1 MSLIAKFW
9 RTPNNAPSFLF
20 RSVGFFK
27 ARPHRP
33 HRNSS
38 EHKFYTMN
46 ALKMATIRSSARRR
60 AAPRARPY
68 FTDADRTRAS
78 DPFARLGLAWGATST
93 EIKDAYRRLA
103 RELHPDVSSLD
114 PTVASGKFRLVR
126 EAYDVLTSKGGGG
139 GVGATADSREGWSFR
154 TWRSGDII
162 AQERTDVAGA
172 ARKRPVR
179 PAESRRGGGRSWGV
193 ASLGHPDGRGAVAG
207 RGEYL
212 GGGGDEG
219 DRQRRRG
226 SSTFGT
232 GNSKWVRRKE
242 FRPWTP
248 AEGHAKG
255 VGKYRGNGRVY
266 GWARASEEE
275 KQDSDGVQDTDYG
288 LQDT

>member
-1 MSLIAKFW
+1 
-9 RTPNNAPSFLF
+9 
-20 RSVGFFK
+20 
-27 ARPHRP
+27 
-33 HRNSS
+33 
-38 EHKFYTMN
+38 MN

-179 PAESRRGGGRSWGV
+179 PAESRRGGGEV
-193 ASLGHPDGRGAVAG
+193 VGRGVTGKSRREG
-207 RGEYL
+207 RG
-212 GGGGDEG
+212 GGSRGVFG
-219 DRQRRRG
+219 RRRRRG
-226 SSTFGT
+226 GS
-232 GNSKWVRRKE
+232 
-242 FRPWTP
+242 
-248 AEGHAKG
+248 A
-255 VGKYRGNGRVY
+255 
-266 GWARASEEE
+266 EEE
-275 KQDSDGVQDTDYG
+275 GQLDVRDGQQQMGEEERIPSLDSGRRTRERRWQI
-288 LQDT
+288 QR

>member
-9 RTPNNAPSFLF
+9 RTPNLALQSFLF
-20 RSVGFFK
+20 RSAFSKRGGTDCNPIAIHPSINF
-27 ARPHRP
+27 H
-33 HRNSS
+33 
-38 EHKFYTMN
+38 TMN
-46 ALKMATIRSSARRR
+46 ALKMATIRLSARRR

-78 DPFARLGLAWGATST
+78 DPFARLGLTWGATST

-179 PAESRRGGGRSWGV
+179 PAESRRGGG
-193 ASLGHPDGRGAVAG
+193 GRGAWRHWDIPTGGARWRVAG
-207 RGEYL
+207 SIWAAEETREIGR
-212 GGGGDEG
+212 GGGAA
-219 DRQRRRG
+219 RRSGRA
-226 SSTFGT
+226 T
-232 GNSKWVRRKE
+232 
-242 FRPWTP
+242 
-248 AEGHAKG
+248 A
-255 VGKYRGNGRVY
+255 NG
-266 GWARASEEE
+266 
-275 KQDSDGVQDTDYG
+275 
-288 LQDT
+288 